1 MLCRYYLIS
10 IAYYCYIW
18 KNLAPSAIL
27 LPSLGIML
35 TAYRKIWFY
44 IIAFETSNR
53 LPAMWCNEQWMTLQ
67 LSESTPVTCH
77 VSRVTPC
84 PANVMLYKSQYSNEH
99 CCTIMYLSSIK
110 GQRPPTKHGQWVCMF
125 NINWEFANISLI
137 SVGSA
142 AVLAPRL
149 PIVSTTALPSS
160 VFRPYTTPT
169 HKWFCIYIFTQ
180 LSIIMICFKQTK
192 RFYFKRHWRNK
203 LT

>member
-1 MLCRYYLIS
+1 MQWAMNDIT
-10 IAYYCYIW
+10 IIW
-18 KNLAPSAIL
+18 VHS
-27 LPSLGIML
+27 S
-35 TAYRKIWFY
+35 
-44 IIAFETSNR
+44 
-53 LPAMWCNEQWMTLQ
+53 
-67 LSESTPVTCH
+67 H
-77 VSRVTPC
+77 VSRVTCHAMPGKC
-84 PANVMLYKSQYSNEH
+84 NVVQIPIFKYSNEH
-99 CCTIMYLSSIK
+99 CCTIIYLSSIK

-125 NINWEFANISLI
+125 DINWEFANISLI